1 MADSLRTFN
10 KRNPATP
17 QTEKAAKGQKRN
29 NAGGFSF
36 KVSDLDRIKRFLI
49 LGSEKSYYQ
58 SGAKLTKQ
66 NAENVIK
73 YVTKS
78 SANHQEITDLVVEY
92 STEGRAPKQNPGLF
106 VLAILASHGNLESR
120 KYALDQLNRVARTG
134 TTLFL
139 FVDYVTQFRGWGR
152 GLRNAVAAWYTAN
165 KSPDATAYQ
174 LAKYQ
179 QREGWSH
186 RDIIRLSH
194 PKSDDVQVDAA
205 IQWAVRGLVD
215 KENTPRVIKQLEAVK
230 GATPAEVEKF
240 LNKKSDKDKLELSWE
255 MLPTEALNNVKVWE
269 ILLDAGQ
276 VPLGALIRQLR
287 RLTKIG
293 VLKPLGKYTKLVV
306 DRLNDEEELKRARI
320 HPLNVLNAKRAY
332 QGVKIEDDGYW
343 ARTTG
348 GNEGIPE
355 VVSALEEAF
364 YKSFKFVEPAN
375 KRTLI
380 GIDCSESMTQGIAG
394 TSLTAM
400 EASSALAMTT
410 IRTEPQTHVVGFS
423 GSGSAAPL
431 RITKTDNLDSAIRKV
446 NSFNWGA
453 TDCAAPILY
462 ASKNNLEADTFI
474 VLTDNETYAG
484 SIHPFEALNQYRKA
498 TGIDARLIVVGM
510 TSGGF
515 TIADPDDNCSLDI
528 AGFDSATPKLIAEF
542 SRGSF

>member
-106 VLAILASHGNLESR
+106 VLAILASHGTPADKS
-120 KYALDQLNRVARTG
+120 YALAQLNKVARTG

-423 GSGSAAPL
+423 GRGSAAPL

-462 ASKNNLEADTFI
+462 ASKNNLEVDTFI

>member
-58 SGAKLTKQ
+58 TGAKLTKQ

-106 VLAILASHGNLESR
+106 VLAILASHGKPADKS
-120 KYALDQLNRVARTG
+120 YALAQLNKVARTG

-186 RDIIRLSH
+186 RDLIRLSH

-205 IQWAVRGLVD
+205 IQWAVKGLVD

-332 QGVKIEDDGYW
+332 QGVKIEDGGYW

-380 GIDCSESMTQGIAG
+380 GIDCSGSMTQGIAG

-446 NSFNWGA
+446 DRFNWGA

-462 ASKNNLEADTFI
+462 ASKNNLEVDTFL
-474 VLTDNETYAG
+474 VYTDNETYAG

-515 TIADPDDNCSLDI
+515 TIADKDDAGMLDLI
-528 AGFDSATPKLIAEF
+528 GFDPATPKIISEF
-542 SRGSF
+542 SRGF

>member
-78 SANHQEITDLVVEY
+78 SANHRHVTDLVVEY
-92 STEGRAPKQNPGLF
+92 SIEGRAPKQNPGLF
-106 VLAILASHGNLESR
+106 VLAILASHGTPADKS
-120 KYALDQLNRVARTG
+120 YALAQLNKVARTG

-152 GLRNAVAAWYTAN
+152 GLRNAVASWYTA
-165 KSPDATAYQ
+165 KDADKLAYQ

-186 RDIIRLSH
+186 RDVARLTH
-194 PKSDDVQVDAA
+194 PKSEDAGVNAA
-205 IQWAVRGLVD
+205 ISWAVKGLVD

-332 QGVKIEDDGYW
+332 QGVKIERGGYW
-343 ARTTG
+343 ASTTG

-380 GIDCSESMTQGIAG
+380 GIDCSGSMTQGIAG

-462 ASKNNLEADTFI
+462 ASKNNLEVDTFI